1 MAMDILTAIIPT
13 IIDYTI
19 RPVARQVDY
28 FIFYKSNLEDLRSK
42 LENFDLVKLRMKHEV
57 DEVGRKVNRE
67 VEADVQ
73 KWQSDAEKTTR
84 EAEALLHDE
93 GRAKT
98 KCLIICPNLIY
109 YHQRSWKST
118 KLMEKIEAHENKK
131 KELSS
136 VSYNAAVEDISAIAS
151 DEYMAFESR
160 TSMVRDIITELKK
173 PDINKIGV
181 YGLGGVGKTTLAKEV
196 YREAMEEKLFDDV
209 VIILNVKEKIDN
221 ETVQKAI
228 TKKLRM
234 DVDESV
240 DMGTRANLLRAR
252 IKEGKPL
259 VILDD
264 VLERIDF
271 EAIGL
276 VGVPNCKLLLT
287 SRERQVLFH
296 DMRTQKNFELRFLK
310 ENESW
315 SLFEKMAGNVV
326 KDNRIMKEAT
336 QLAKKC
342 GGLPVLVVAVAS
354 ALRESSLE
362 EWKDA
367 LRSFKRFDKKEMNEK
382 AFLALKWSY
391 ERLEDQELKQLF
403 LLCGGCSNFLSD
415 LLKYSMGMGLIKN
428 VETVEEARISLNLMV
443 KKLKHSCLLL
453 DSYDDG
459 TVRMHELVRD
469 VADRIASDDQK
480 AFSRAYGDEVKQW
493 PNEDFLKK
501 CTSMSLDC
509 CKIPRLPE
517 VPWECPELKLLI
529 LENDNIVDSQEIPS
543 KFFEGLKELKVLDVT
558 RFSIQSL
565 PPSLQLLKHLHTLC
579 LDQCQLVD
587 ITLVGQLT
595 NLKIL
600 SLLESKIK
608 ELPKEIG
615 ELTRLQLLDLT
626 GCSELVLISP
636 GVISSLTRL
645 EDLRMGIKSFKQWE
659 GEGSVDGRRSNASVS
674 ELKHLSHLSAL
685 DIHVPDANLLPTNLF
700 SDKLE
705 RYTILIGDCWECPDI
720 YGTSSNMLKLKLTRS
735 NQFDRGIKLL
745 VKKCEKL
752 YSDGM
757 ESVNIIS
764 YLFDSEAVNQLKHLH
779 VQNNDE
785 VTYVINFVSWSYSHN
800 AFSSLESLSLEGLVS
815 LESVCYGQL
824 IGEPFHKLKSL
835 TLRNLPKLIGFS
847 FRGKQSTDDTNAD
860 KIMLEDE
867 AGGPPRVLNNE
878 EVSMPNLTTLIV
890 HGCDSLR
897 FLFSSS
903 MVKCLGQL
911 KHLKISK
918 CQALQMVY
926 DTSSTIQM
934 NGFECPNLNSVE
946 IDSCDSLEN
955 VFPASVAKDLKQLS
969 KLKVKNCGLME
980 EIVVNEGPQM
990 TYEEF
995 WFPKVASMEF
1005 DNLPQLRSFYAALHV
1020 SNWPSL
1026 KKLNFMKCGGVEI
1039 FAAEFSTYQDKLE
1052 LGHPRPTKQ
1061 PFFLIE
1067 KGKSF
1072 LNLEYLMLDENTEIW
1087 YEPYG
1092 PLLAELLSKLKSID
1106 FATSHPKSDVFF
1118 ENLQNIEEL
1127 RVLSA
1132 PWKELS
1138 VHHHQGSSRGEI
1150 HEVETLPRVKLLWLI
1165 NMPELIHL
1173 GMENSQPKGPI
1184 FPNLEIL
1191 CVHKCARLE
1200 NLASTLISLSN
1211 LTILN
1216 IWSCH
1221 GLQYLIPYYAAKN
1234 LQQLKKLKV
1243 EYCQRMVEIVVSNGD
1258 DPENEITFSCLQ
1270 HLELSDLPSLQGFC
1284 TGNCIFKVPPLE
1296 TFIVKDCHLIKLT
1309 ISPNGLLQTDPRP
1322 KRLEIAKETDDVLK
1336 LSDSKE
1342 NDRDQTCNNGIC
1354 SSLEFNLT
1362 PGGPPLLV
1370 SLAEKGYYGFKPTY
1384 FERLNVPQELSM
1396 EDKLSKLLEST
1407 ELYIEITNQ
1416 GFQIQAVNRGRSYD
1430 DQEVG
1435 AGTEEPSACYSRPE
1449 EVTAP
1454 DDLEISIESAPTK
1467 VCVPLMHSPETPRQ
1481 PAKQQECMNTLT
1493 NLITGQLLTDQKI
1506 LAAVTNSAP
1515 AQPIKFKEMPNE
1527 SCKQAKIYME
1537 KRKLIDS
1544 QVPRRKFQPLR
1555 KL

>member
-1 MAMDILTAIIPT
+1 MDILTAIIPT

-42 LENFDLVKLRMKHEV
+42 LENFDLVKQRMKHEV

-705 RYTILIGDCWECPDI
+705 RYTILIGDCWE
-720 YGTSSNMLKLKLTRS
+720 
-735 NQFDRGIKLL
+735 
-745 VKKCEKL
+745 
-752 YSDGM
+752 
-757 ESVNIIS
+757 
-764 YLFDSEAVNQLKHLH
+764 
-779 VQNNDE
+779 
-785 VTYVINFVSWSYSHN
+785 W
-800 AFSSLESLSLEGLVS
+800 
-815 LESVCYGQL
+815 
-824 IGEPFHKLKSL
+824 
-835 TLRNLPKLIGFS
+835 
-847 FRGKQSTDDTNAD
+847 
-860 KIMLEDE
+860 
-867 AGGPPRVLNNE
+867 
-878 EVSMPNLTTLIV
+878 
-890 HGCDSLR
+890 
-897 FLFSSS
+897 
-903 MVKCLGQL
+903 
-911 KHLKISK
+911 
-918 CQALQMVY
+918 
-926 DTSSTIQM
+926 
-934 NGFECPNLNSVE
+934 
-946 IDSCDSLEN
+946 
-955 VFPASVAKDLKQLS
+955 
-969 KLKVKNCGLME
+969 
-980 EIVVNEGPQM
+980 
-990 TYEEF
+990 
-995 WFPKVASMEF
+995 
-1005 DNLPQLRSFYAALHV
+1005 
-1020 SNWPSL
+1020 
-1026 KKLNFMKCGGVEI
+1026 
-1039 FAAEFSTYQDKLE
+1039 
-1052 LGHPRPTKQ
+1052 
-1061 PFFLIE
+1061 
-1067 KGKSF
+1067 
-1072 LNLEYLMLDENTEIW
+1072 
-1087 YEPYG
+1087 
-1092 PLLAELLSKLKSID
+1092 
-1106 FATSHPKSDVFF
+1106 
-1118 ENLQNIEEL
+1118 
-1127 RVLSA
+1127 
-1132 PWKELS
+1132 
-1138 VHHHQGSSRGEI
+1138 EI

-1342 NDRDQTCNNGIC
+1342 NDRDQTV
-1354 SSLEFNLT
+1354 SSSF
-1362 PGGPPLLV
+1362 
-1370 SLAEKGYYGFKPTY
+1370 
-1384 FERLNVPQELSM
+1384 
-1396 EDKLSKLLEST
+1396 
-1407 ELYIEITNQ
+1407 TN
-1416 GFQIQAVNRGRSYD
+1416 
-1430 DQEVG
+1430 
-1435 AGTEEPSACYSRPE
+1435 
-1449 EVTAP
+1449 
-1454 DDLEISIESAPTK
+1454 
-1467 VCVPLMHSPETPRQ
+1467 
-1481 PAKQQECMNTLT
+1481 
-1493 NLITGQLLTDQKI
+1493 
-1506 LAAVTNSAP
+1506 
-1515 AQPIKFKEMPNE
+1515 
-1527 SCKQAKIYME
+1527 
-1537 KRKLIDS
+1537 
-1544 QVPRRKFQPLR
+1544 
-1555 KL
+1555 